1 MPSNTSHSAEV
12 LCVVLTVEPRLLPV
26 QELQR
31 GIEQDTQVN
40 AAKKENDKLFITQ
53 C

>member
-1 MPSNTSHSAEV
+1 MPLNTSHSAEV

-40 AAKKENDKLFITQ
+40 AAKQENYL
-53 C
+53 